1 MLQDIAP
8 YVYHN
13 EYTPCAPQPED
24 YLLIYREQELLLR
37 QEETSFSLPKIKEL
51 GWPTERLHISC
62 RYLFSIS
69 QKHFFSG
76 FGHHRLFFIR
86 LQFSSNPCSAQRPPC
101 SPSFRRH
108 HWNAT
113 FPLVRHTP
121 LLRPLRLSHEAQRQR
136 THGLL
141 P

>member
-37 QEETSFSLPKIKEL
+37 QEEASFSLPKIKEL
-51 GWPTERLHISC
+51 AWSAEQLHISC

-69 QKHFFSG
+69 QKHFF
-76 FGHHRLFFIR
+76 L
-86 LQFSSNPCSAQRPPC
+86 A
-101 SPSFRRH
+101 
-108 HWNAT
+108 A

-121 LLRPLRLSHEAQRQR
+121 LLRPLCLSYEAQRQR
-136 THGLL
+136 TYGLL